1 MKPFD
6 VYPLQKITPVKA
18 TGTRLWDDK
27 GVEYLDFYGG
37 HAVISVGHSHP
48 VYVEAIQK
56 QLDNLGFYSNS
67 VLNPLQIELAERL
80 GIISGYPDYQL
91 FLVNSGS
98 EAVENALRLASF
110 HTGRKKVVAFHGAFH
125 GRTSGS
131 LAVTDNRKYR
141 SAFNVDHEVAFV
153 PLNDPEAVTSQLEAG
168 DVAAV
173 LIEGIQGMA
182 GVLEPSDDF
191 LQFLETECAK
201 HGTMLVLD
209 EVQSG
214 FGRTGKFFAHQ
225 HAAIRP
231 QLITMGKGMGN
242 GFPVGGV
249 MIHPDIRPEM
259 GMLGATFGG
268 NHLACTAVLSVLKA
282 MIAENMM
289 QQAEITGAYAK
300 SKLAS
305 LQGIKEARGRG
316 LMLGIEFA
324 FPVKQLRKLL
334 LDEGILT
341 GNSSNPNVLRILPP
355 LCITIDEV
363 DMLIE
368 KLEFV
373 LMKISIG
380 VPENSPPWRG

>member
-18 TGTRLWDDK
+18 AGTRLWDDN
-27 GVEYLDFYGG
+27 GNEYLDFYGG
-37 HAVISVGHSHP
+37 HAVISVGHSHAL
-48 VYVEAIQK
+48 YIEAIQA
-56 QLDNLGFYSNS
+56 QLNNLGFYSNS
-67 VLNPLQIELAERL
+67 VLNPLQVDLATRL
-80 GIISGYPDYQL
+80 GSVSGYPEYQL

-110 HTGRKKVVAFHGAFH
+110 YTGRKKVVAFKGAFH
-125 GRTSGS
+125 GRTSGC
-131 LAVTDNRKYR
+131 LAVTDNIKYR
-141 SAFNVDHEVAFV
+141 SAFNVDHGVAFV
-153 PLNDPEAVTSQLEAG
+153 PLNDLEAVRSQLGAG
-168 DVAAV
+168 NVAAV

-182 GVLEPSDDF
+182 GVVEPSDDF
-191 LQFLETECAK
+191 LRFLETECNN

-225 HAAIRP
+225 QAAIRP

-249 MIHPDIRPEM
+249 MIHPDIQPEM
-259 GMLGATFGG
+259 GMLGTTFGG

-282 MIAENMM
+282 MVAEDMM
-289 QQAEITGAYAK
+289 PRAEIVGVYAK
-300 SKLAS
+300 SKLAT
-305 LQGIKEARGRG
+305 LHGIKEVRGRG
-316 LMLGIEFA
+316 LMLGAEFE

-341 GNSSNPNVLRILPP
+341 GNSTNPNVLRILPP
-355 LCITIDEV
+355 LCITKFEV

-368 KLEFV
+368 KLKTV
-373 LMKISIG
+373 LIQMKDNGAIYICK
-380 VPENSPPWRG
+380 